1 MEIKKAADKKDK
13 YLIVF
18 FYFLNKIK
26 MNLS

>member
-1 MEIKKAADKKDK
+1 MEIKKVADKKDK
-13 YLIVF
+13 YLIDF